1 MYSVFFL
8 PLYINT
14 IFIID
19 NIITI
24 VYTNIS
30 NSFLLSPIN
39 SSTANIISISSII
52 NIVIISLLN
61 IYLFIFVYV
70 SLLL

>member
-61 IYLFIFVYV
+61 MCLFLFVYV
-70 SLLL
+70 PFLL